1 MRRLGSILLLVA
13 AFAPVAAATAEPPQT
28 TRTLVIYGDEPCPES
43 KGDEIV
49 VCARRPETER
59 YRIPRELRDK
69 GRPPS
74 EIAWATRNEALDEE
88 QRTARPGSCSVVGSW
103 GQSGCWQ
110 QMLRQWYA
118 ERRARSR

>member
-1 MRRLGSILLLVA
+1 MRRPASIFLLIA
-13 AFAPVAAATAEPPQT
+13 AFSPTAAASEPPQT
-28 TRTLVIYGDEPCPES
+28 TKTFVVYGDEPCPQS

-59 YRIPRELRDK
+59 YRIPKELRNK

-74 EIAWATRNEALDEE
+74 EISWAARNEGLEE
-88 QRTARPGSCSVVGSW
+88 AQRTTRPGSCSTVGSW
-103 GQSGCWQ
+103 GQTGCWQ